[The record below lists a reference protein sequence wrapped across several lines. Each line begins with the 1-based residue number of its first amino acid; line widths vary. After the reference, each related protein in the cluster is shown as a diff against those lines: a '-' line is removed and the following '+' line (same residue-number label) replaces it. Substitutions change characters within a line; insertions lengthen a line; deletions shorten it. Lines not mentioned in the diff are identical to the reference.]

1 MILKHLTLK
10 NYKQYK
16 DLELSFKE
24 GLVGIIGRNGAGK
37 STLFDAILYCLFGRD
52 EDHKTLV
59 RSTYSPEK
67 AIVELQLEFEIDL
80 QTYRV
85 KREFR
90 GKALTTAAELYKDTL
105 LIAKDARPVN
115 EQVALLLNMERDAF
129 KRSVF
134 SGQKELGELSDTTG
148 EARKKMIRRMVGLE
162 RLDEIQTTINSDA
175 KSYKNQIV
183 GQTQN
188 LLSNDDL
195 IQRQDEIA
203 NFEKEYQEKSV
214 EKNVILE
221 SLKGKEGEYKII
233 KERFEKEEDKFNKH
247 VQLNNNLAQFEA
259 SLIEL
264 DINIKTLLEKKQ
276 EIEKIQTSCKRQEPE
291 ILAFEVQKKELVE
304 MQLVYDKILR
314 RNHFE
319 TQQKIWKDSLPVV
332 EKKIIELKNQSI
344 DLDDLKLKSLRISND
359 LTSAKEAKENL
370 QKQKQEVLNEIS
382 IIQGKINDRNEKVEN
397 IKKLGRAGI
406 CPTCTQR
413 LFLVFDSTIVELN
426 RQISDYETKDIGQYK
441 FRLNTIENAIRQTD
455 IKIIAIE
462 NEKQELIKQ
471 VSQLEQVKKQLQE
484 EEQKKEGCIRTI
496 SEHQKNI
503 DAFGELVLDR
513 PKFETY
519 KLKIQNFDSQYID
532 YKNRE
537 GYVNTELPKTNSSI
551 IQTNDNIAKRKESI
565 SQTKLSIIDLNFS
578 DDFFEQVKAEK
589 IIVENQISEIK
600 DLVYQKDLDLKD
612 VENNTNRV
620 KQIVQNHFDIIV
632 QIEDKKNEIDLLEKL
647 SSIIGEFKTSILEKI
662 SPTISREAS
671 LLFNRITKGKYE
683 HIKVD
688 DNFDFYILD
697 NGKFFPISRFSGG
710 EIDLGNFCLRIA
722 ITKAISE
729 LSGLQTT
736 LNFLAFDEI
745 FGSQDDDRRYEI
757 MLALNFL
764 QEQFKQIYIIS
775 HVETIKEYFPNILEV
790 SLETDG
796 SSTKW
801 L

>member
-1 MILKHLTLK
+1 MILKKLTLK

-105 LIAKDARPVN
+105 LIAKDSRPVN

-134 SGQKELGELSDTTG
+134 SGQKELGELSDTSG

-162 RLDEIQTTINSDA
+162 RLDEIQATLNSDT
-175 KSYKNQIV
+175 KSFKNQIV

-195 IQRQDEIA
+195 TQRRDEIA
-203 NFEKEYQEKSV
+203 NFEREYSEKIV
-214 EKNVILE
+214 EKNAILDI
-221 SLKGKEGEYKII
+221 LKGKDAEYKVII
-233 KERFEKEEDKFNKH
+233 EKYEKEEDKFNKY
-247 VQLNNNLAQFEA
+247 VLLNNNLAQSEA

-264 DINIKTLLEKKQ
+264 DINIKTLLLKKQ
-276 EIEKIQTSCKRQEPE
+276 EIESIQTSCKKQEPE
-291 ILAFEVQKKELVE
+291 ILAFEAQKKELSE

-319 TQQKIWKDSLPVV
+319 TQQKIWKDGLPVI
-332 EKKIIELKNQSI
+332 EKKIIELKNQSV
-344 DLDDLKLKSLRISND
+344 DLDHLKLKCLGVSND
-359 LTSAKEAKENL
+359 LISAKEAKGRL
-370 QKQKQEVLNEIS
+370 QNQKQEILNEIS
-382 IIQGKINDRNEKVEN
+382 IIQGKINDRNEKLEN
-397 IKKLGRAGI
+397 IKKLGRTGT

-413 LFLVFDSTIVELN
+413 LFLVFDSTIAEIN
-426 RQISDYETKDIGQYK
+426 RQISDYESNDINQHK
-441 FRLNTIENAIRQTD
+441 FRLNSIEDAVRQSD
-455 IKIIAIE
+455 IKIVTIE
-462 NEKQELIKQ
+462 KENQELIKQ

-484 EEQKKEGCIRTI
+484 EEQQKEKYIRTI
-496 SEHQKNI
+496 SEHQKSI

-513 PKFETY
+513 QKFEDY
-519 KLKIQNFDSQYID
+519 KLKIQNFDNQYLD

-537 GYVNTELPKTNSSI
+537 GYVNTELPKTNLSI
-551 IQTNDNIAKRKESI
+551 IQTNDNITNRKERI
-565 SQTKLSIIDLNFS
+565 SQIKQSIIDLNFS
-578 DDFFEQVKAEK
+578 DDFFEKVKTEK
-589 IIVENQISEIK
+589 ILIENQISEIK
-600 DLVYQKDLDLKD
+600 DLIYQKELDLKD
-612 VENNTNRV
+612 VENNINRV
-620 KQIVQNHFDIIV
+620 KQIVKNHFDIIV

-647 SSIIGEFKTSILEKI
+647 SSIIGEFKTNILEKI

-688 DNFDFYILD
+688 ENFDFYILD

-729 LSGLQTT
+729 LSGLQAT

-745 FGSQDDDRRYEI
+745 FGSQDEDRRYEI

-796 SSTKW
+796 SSIKW

>member
-1 MILKHLTLK
+1 MILKQLSLK

-16 DLELSFKE
+16 NLELSFKE

-37 STLFDAILYCLFGRD
+37 STLFDAILYCLFGRE

-67 AIVELQLEFEIDL
+67 ANVELQLEFEIDL
-80 QTYRV
+80 QTYKV

-90 GKALTTAAELYKDTL
+90 GKALTTAAELYKDNL

-115 EQVALLLNMERDAF
+115 EQVAILLNMERDAF

-162 RLDEIQTTINSDA
+162 QLDEIQTTINSDA
-175 KSYKNQIV
+175 KNFKNQII

-188 LLSNDDL
+188 LLSNDVL
-195 IQRQDEIA
+195 TEKQNEIV
-203 NFEKEYQEKSV
+203 NFENEYQNKSN
-214 EKNVILE
+214 EKNTILE
-221 SLKGKEGEYKII
+221 NLKVKGAEYKVV
-233 KERFEKEEDKFNKH
+233 KEMFEKEEDKFNKN
-247 VQLNNNLAQFEA
+247 VQLNNHLVQLEA

-264 DINIKTLLEKKQ
+264 DINVKTLLEKKQ
-276 EIEKIQTSCKRQEPE
+276 EIEYIQAQCKRQEPE
-291 ILAFEVQKKELVE
+291 ILAFEAQKKELSE
-304 MQLVYDKILR
+304 MQLIYDKILR

-319 TQQKIWKDSLPVV
+319 SQQKIWKDSLPVV
-332 EKKIIELKNQSI
+332 EKKIIDLKSQCI
-344 DLDDLKLKSLRISND
+344 DLDDLKVKCVRISND
-359 LTSAKEAKENL
+359 LTLAKEAKENL
-370 QKQKQEVLNEIS
+370 QKQKQEILNEIS
-382 IIQGKINDRNEKVEN
+382 IIQGKINDRNEKIET
-397 IKKLGRAGI
+397 IKKLGRMGT

-413 LFLVFDSTIVELN
+413 IFLVYDSTIAELT
-426 RQISDYETKDIGQYK
+426 RQISDYESNNLDQFKL
-441 FRLNTIENAIRQTD
+441 RLNTIENSFRLND
-455 IKIIAIE
+455 SKIVNLE
-462 NEKQELIKQ
+462 NEKQELVKRI
-471 VSQLEQVKKQLQE
+471 SQLEQVKKQLQE
-484 EEQKKEGCIRTI
+484 EEQQKERYIRTI
-496 SEHQKNI
+496 SEHQKSI

-513 PKFETY
+513 QKFEDY
-519 KLKIQNFDSQYID
+519 KAKIQNFDNQYLE
-532 YKNRE
+532 YKKRE
-537 GYVNTELPKTNSSI
+537 GYVNTELPKTNTSI
-551 IQTNDNIAKRKESI
+551 SQTYDNIAKRKETI
-565 SQTKLSIIDLNFS
+565 TQTKSLIIELDFS
-578 DDFFEQVKAEK
+578 NELFENLKEEK
-589 IIVENQISEIK
+589 IIFENQISEIK
-600 DLVYQKDLDLKD
+600 DLVYQKDLELKN
-612 VENNTNRV
+612 VENQLNQV
-620 KQIVQNHFDIIV
+620 KQIVKNHFDIIV
-632 QIEDKKNEIDLLEKL
+632 QIEDKKYEIDLLEKL
-647 SSIIGEFKTSILEKI
+647 SSIISEFKTNILEKI

-697 NGKFFPISRFSGG
+697 NGKFFPINRFSGG

-729 LSGLQTT
+729 LSGSQTT

-745 FGSQDDDRRYEI
+745 FGSQDDERRYEI

-796 SSTKW
+796 SSAKW

>member
-1 MILKHLTLK
+1 MILKQLTLK

-16 DLELSFKE
+16 NLDLSFKE

-59 RSTYSPEK
+59 RSTYAPEK
-67 AIVELQLEFEIDL
+67 AIVELQLEFEINL
-80 QTYRV
+80 QTYKV

-90 GKALTTAAELYKDTL
+90 GKALTTSAELFKDTL

-175 KSYKNQIV
+175 KSFKNQII

-188 LLSNDDL
+188 LLSNDLL
-195 IQRQDEIA
+195 IEKQNEIT
-203 NFEKEYQEKSV
+203 NFEIEFQEKSI
-214 EKNVILE
+214 EKNSILE
-221 SLKGKEGEYKII
+221 NLKTKDVEYKIV
-233 KERFEKEEDKFNKH
+233 KGKFDREEDKFNKN
-247 VQLNNNLAQFEA
+247 VQLNTSLAQFDA
-259 SLIEL
+259 SLTEL
-264 DINIKTLLEKKQ
+264 DINLKTLFEKKQ
-276 EIEKIQTSCKRQEPE
+276 EIENIQAQCKKQESE
-291 ILAFEVQKKELVE
+291 ILAFEAQKRELSE

-319 TQQKIWKDSLPVV
+319 TQQKIWKESVPVS
-332 EKKIIELKNQSI
+332 EKKIADLKSQCI
-344 DLDDLKLKSLRISND
+344 DLDDLKLKNVRVSND
-359 LTSAKEAKENL
+359 LISAKEAKENL
-370 QKQKQEVLNEIS
+370 QKQKQEILNEIS

-397 IKKLGRAGI
+397 IKRLGKTGT

-413 LFLVFDSTIVELN
+413 IFLVYDSTIAELT
-426 RQISDYETKDIGQYK
+426 RQISDYEINSIGQ
-441 FRLNTIENAIRQTD
+441 FRLHLNTVGNIINQND
-455 IKIIAIE
+455 NKIQNID
-462 NEKQELIKQ
+462 NEKQELIKR
-471 VSQLEQVKKQLQE
+471 VSQLEQVKKQQIE
-484 EEQKKEGCIRTI
+484 EEVRMEGQIKTI
-496 SEHQKNI
+496 AEHQKNI
-503 DAFGELVLDR
+503 DAFGELILDR
-513 PKFETY
+513 SKFEEY
-519 KLKIQNFDSQYID
+519 KIKVQNFDNQYLD

-537 GYVNTELPKTNSSI
+537 GYVKTELPKTNISI
-551 IQTNDNIAKRKESI
+551 SQTQDNIAKRKETI
-565 SQTKLSIIDLNFS
+565 TQTKNSIIELNFS
-578 DDFFEQVKAEK
+578 NDLFENLKADK

-600 DLVYQKDLDLKD
+600 DLVYQKDLEMKD
-612 VENNTNRV
+612 VENQTKQV
-620 KQIVQNHFDIIV
+620 KQIVKNHFDIII

-647 SSIIGEFKTSILEKI
+647 SSIIGEFKTNILEKI

-745 FGSQDDDRRYEI
+745 FGSQDDERRYEI